1 MKETSIRPG
10 TKLDDVCEVLNALA
24 EKFGKPV
31 YAHFNGYY
39 VDSTMSKDEIINGY
53 REYWAKIKS

>member
-10 TKLDDVCEVLNALA
+10 TRLCNVCEVLHTLA
-24 EKFGKPV
+24 EKFGEPV

-39 VDSTMSKDEIINGY
+39 VDSTMSEDEIINGY
-53 REYWAKIKS
+53 REHWDKTKI